1 MQFLLDKNQKN
12 SLFEQA
18 REQLITALHL
28 GRLRS
33 GDRLPSIRQI
43 ALRNHV
49 NSKTAFAIYQRLKEE
64 GYIEIRTGSG
74 AYISD
79 MERLDLNQTYCLSI
93 FQLIKANLAQASQL
107 KIEPQQYLEL
117 ARRFIDKSQLSGI
130 QAAVFECNEEQIN
143 LFTSEISK
151 HLNVRVFPVSLN
163 QLESADAKL
172 IKLLGRMDYFIT
184 TDYHFHQVKEL
195 GEKYQKKTVQ
205 IRLNPDFVP
214 ALIAAARRKGL
225 LMIVSDAK
233 FFPAFRQNM
242 LSIGIPSALLEQIT
256 AVDDCNFPRVRA
268 ALERSK
274 SVYISPICNPDIRQL
289 IPGNVKEIKLASMLS
304 SESLE
309 MLEAIM
315 LFYKHNATIVEH

>member
-33 GDRLPSIRQI
+33 GDRLPSVRQM
-43 ALRNHV
+43 ALRNNL

-93 FQLIKANLAQASQL
+93 FQLIKTNLAQASQL
-107 KIEPQQYLEL
+107 KIEPRQYCEL
-117 ARRFIDKSQLSGI
+117 VRNFIDKSQLATI
-130 QAAVFECNEEQIN
+130 QVAVFECNEEQIQ
-143 LFTSEISK
+143 LFASEISK
-151 HLNVRVFPVSLN
+151 HLNVRVFPVNLN
-163 QLESADAKL
+163 QLEPAETKL
-172 IKLLGRMDYFIT
+172 EKLLTGMNYFIT
-184 TDYHFHQVKEL
+184 TDYHFNQVKEL
-195 GEKYQKKTVQ
+195 GEKYKKKTVQ

-225 LMIVSDAK
+225 LMIVSDIR
-233 FFPAFRQNM
+233 FFPAFRRNM
-242 LSIGIPSALLEQIT
+242 LSIGIPAALLEQIT
-256 AVDDCNFPRVRA
+256 AIDDHNLSLVRA
-268 ALERSK
+268 AIERSK

-289 IPGNVKEIKLASMLS
+289 IPNHVEEIKLVSMLS
-304 SESLE
+304 AESLE
-309 MLEAIM
+309 MLEAVM
-315 LFYKHNATIVEH
+315 LFHK

>member
-33 GDRLPSIRQI
+33 GDRLPSVRQM
-43 ALRNHV
+43 ALRNNL
-49 NSKTAFAIYQRLKEE
+49 NSKTAFAIYQKLKEE

-93 FQLIKANLAQASQL
+93 FQLIKTNLAQASQL
-107 KIEPQQYLEL
+107 KIEPRQYCEL
-117 ARRFIDKSQLSGI
+117 VRNFIDKSQLATI
-130 QAAVFECNEEQIN
+130 QAAVFECNEEQIQ
-143 LFTSEISK
+143 LFASEISK
-151 HLNVRVFPVSLN
+151 HLNVRVFPVNLN
-163 QLESADAKL
+163 QLEPTETKL
-172 IKLLGRMDYFIT
+172 EKLLTGMDYFIT
-184 TDYHFHQVKEL
+184 TDYHFNQVKEL
-195 GEKYQKKTVQ
+195 GEKYKKKTVQ

-225 LMIVSDAK
+225 LMIVSDIR
-233 FFPAFRQNM
+233 FFPAFRRNM
-242 LSIGIPSALLEQIT
+242 LSIGIPAALLEQIT
-256 AVDDCNFPRVRA
+256 AIDDHNLSLVCA
-268 ALERSK
+268 AIERSK

-289 IPGNVKEIKLASMLS
+289 IPNHVEEIKLISMLS

-309 MLEAIM
+309 MLEAVM
-315 LFYKHNATIVEH
+315 LFRK